1 MVSSPSPPS
10 KKANVAR
17 WLNLA
22 GAIRGVAAVGAGF
35 LGALGSAFFL
45 NALNDIT
52 SVAAAAS
59 RLSFQGYDKNEQ
71 RRIRIASAVQIASLT
86 SMYGVMLGVGPLTSR
101 IPEGR
106 VAFKT
111 RATFK
116 GIETALNFTGNIASP
131 FELQG
136 KVSKKDL
143 AINMAFVGVA
153 SASSFF
159 SHGRQ
164 EIKSFHSMNQ
174 EYERRYRGVPP
185 EDVEPLLAQ
194 GGVGVQPQHPVG
206 VGVQPQDP
214 AHLHQ
219 QQPPPP
225 GGVGVHAQPPQ
236 QPQQPQQPPPVVGPL
251 HNTIPH
257 PLPPG
262 QYLILPHHTSDPW
275 LLPPGHT
282 ATLMAWQPPHL
293 PEHIRNYLIMNN
305 GWNPP
310 PEWNDP

>member
-1 MVSSPSPPS
+1 
-10 KKANVAR
+10 
-17 WLNLA
+17 
-22 GAIRGVAAVGAGF
+22 
-35 LGALGSAFFL
+35 
-45 NALNDIT
+45 
-52 SVAAAAS
+52 
-59 RLSFQGYDKNEQ
+59 
-71 RRIRIASAVQIASLT
+71 
-86 SMYGVMLGVGPLTSR
+86 MLGVGPLTSR

-131 FELQG
+131 FEVQG

-143 AINMAFVGVA
+143 AINMAFLGVA
-153 SASSFF
+153 SVSSLY

-174 EYERRYRGVPP
+174 EYEQRFRRDIEEVQ
-185 EDVEPLLAQ
+185 PLLAPQ
-194 GGVGVQPQHPVG
+194 PPPPPLAGVGVHAHLPQQPQPLEGVGVQPQV
-206 VGVQPQDP
+206 DP
-214 AHLHQ
+214 AH
-219 QQPPPP
+219 
-225 GGVGVHAQPPQ
+225 PPQ

-251 HNTIPH
+251 HHTIPQ
-257 PLPPG
+257 PLAPG
-262 QYLILPHHTSDPW
+262 QFLIVRHPISDPW

-310 PEWNDP
+310 PEWNDPPEE